1 MGRPRVIDKEKLLDA
16 AEKIVSQSGGAAL
29 SIDAVARAAKVTKGG
44 VQYAFGTKDAL
55 LDAMMDRW
63 EKEFDDQ
70 VASVVGPQPAPT
82 ELIRGHVE
90 ATARINSSA
99 HSKAAGL
106 MAVMVHRLE
115 RRDRTREWYRKHFA
129 GLDLS
134 TDEGR
139 RARLAFLATE
149 GAFFLRGFGFMAL
162 EDDDWRAIMDD
173 IKTRLLPQELKRRVQ
188 SKQDRSAIAPH
199 FRGNGKKQTTNQ
211 KVRT

>member
-16 AEKIVSQSGGAAL
+16 AEKIVSNSGAGAL
-29 SIDAVARAAKVTKGG
+29 SIDAVAQAAKVTKGG

-70 VASVVGPQPAPT
+70 VASIVGPKPGPT

-90 ATARINSSA
+90 ATARIDSSA

-106 MAVMVHRLE
+106 MALMVQRLE
-115 RRDRTREWYRKHFA
+115 RRDRTREWYRKHFD
-129 GLDLS
+129 GLDLT

-139 RARLAFLATE
+139 RTRLAFIATE
-149 GAFFLRGFGFMAL
+149 GAFFLRGFGFMTL
-162 EDDDWRAIMDD
+162 KDCDWRAIMDD
-173 IKTRLLPQELKRRVQ
+173 IQTRLLPQELKRRMQ
-188 SKQDRSAIAPH
+188 SKQDRPAMAPH
-199 FRGNGKKQTTNQ
+199 LRGNRRKQSTNQ

>member
-16 AEKIVSQSGGAAL
+16 AERIISKSGAAAL
-29 SIDAVARAAKVTKGG
+29 SIDAVAQAAKVTKGG

-63 EKEFDDQ
+63 EKKFDDQ
-70 VASVVGPQPAPT
+70 VASIVGPEPAPT

-90 ATARINSSA
+90 ATARIHSSA

-106 MAVMVHRLE
+106 MAVMVQRLE
-115 RRDRTREWYRKHFA
+115 RRDRTREWYRKHFD

-139 RARLAFLATE
+139 RARLAFIATE
-149 GAFFLRGFGFMAL
+149 GAFFLRGFGFMRL
-162 EDDDWRAIMDD
+162 ENHDWRAIMDD

-188 SKQDRSAIAPH
+188 SEQARPSMAPH
-199 FRGNGKKQTTNQ
+199 VRRNGKKQSTNQ
-211 KVRT
+211 R